1 MWCQIMDLVAPLV
14 VTVALGYY
22 FNCKSRSRSIRV
34 EKLVELVLSVSVLVI
49 VFSVGGRAGSLV
61 RSSSNLG
68 FIALTTTAF
77 CFAGVI
83 LSFLSGFI
91 VWRLG
96 GWDGEDSI

>member
-1 MWCQIMDLVAPLV
+1 MDLVAPLV
-14 VTVALGYY
+14 IAVALGYY
-22 FNCKSRSRSIRV
+22 YKRKSRRRLTSV
-34 EKLVELVLSVSVLVI
+34 EGLVELVLSVSVLVI

-61 RSSSNLG
+61 RSSSHLG
-68 FIALTTTAF
+68 FIVLTTSAF